1 MKIGLINPANEYVE
15 KQLPLGL
22 AYLASYILS
31 KNDDVNVQVLDAA
44 IASKKEIASFISE
57 QYDLV
62 GMSVTSFSYRDALK
76 LVRALKEN
84 NLNVLIVFGGPHVS
98 LMRGQ
103 LLQEPLI
110 DVAVYGE
117 GEITF
122 DEIIESVRKNKKRLN
137 TEHLQTIEGL
147 IYRNN
152 DEIIVN
158 PQREYIK
165 DLDTL
170 PFPAF
175 HLFPMKR
182 YPGKYPMITS
192 RGCPFNCVFCASPKM
207 WARRWRARSAKNI
220 IAEVQYIIKHFGAR
234 PIDFHDDSFNVSLVR
249 VNAICHE
256 FINNKMMIPWGVR
269 GLRADRLTLD
279 LVKKMHKAGCSHVAI
294 GIESANPE
302 MLKRMGKNETIE
314 QIQRGIQML
323 RSVHIDVV
331 GQFMIGNPGET
342 LSTVKE
348 SIRFV
353 KQNDI
358 RAVFSTAVP
367 FPGTQLWDYIQNHGR
382 FLIEPDCTL
391 FERIEPRIIFETP
404 EFSKEEVLEAI
415 RLVEEAGVRVWKQ
428 AGVSRRDKSIKQ
440 IWFKYIYGILPKVVS
455 YNVYFLLRRIKA
467 FIRRHRMNYL

>member
-1 MKIGLINPANEYVE
+1 
-15 KQLPLGL
+15 
-22 AYLASYILS
+22 
-31 KNDDVNVQVLDAA
+31 
-44 IASKKEIASFISE
+44 
-57 QYDLV
+57 
-62 GMSVTSFSYRDALK
+62 
-76 LVRALKEN
+76 
-84 NLNVLIVFGGPHVS
+84 
-98 LMRGQ
+98 
-103 LLQEPLI
+103 
-110 DVAVYGE
+110 
-117 GEITF
+117 
-122 DEIIESVRKNKKRLN
+122 
-137 TEHLQTIEGL
+137 
-147 IYRNN
+147 
-152 DEIIVN
+152 
-158 PQREYIK
+158 
-165 DLDTL
+165 
-170 PFPAF
+170 
-175 HLFPMKR
+175 
-182 YPGKYPMITS
+182 
-192 RGCPFNCVFCASPKM
+192 
-207 WARRWRARSAKNI
+207 
-220 IAEVQYIIKHFGAR
+220 
-234 PIDFHDDSFNVSLVR
+234 
-249 VNAICHE
+249 
-256 FINNKMMIPWGVR
+256 MMIPWGVR
-269 GLRADRLTLD
+269 GLRADKLTLD

-314 QIQRGIQML
+314 QIQHGIQML

-404 EFSKEEVLEAI
+404 EFSKAEVLEAI

-428 AGVSRRDKSIKQ
+428 AGVSLRDKSIKQ

-467 FIRRHRMNYL
+467 FIRRHRMNCLWIRGDGVSLLFDSSQDPEEKRDLAKINPEKVQELKGHLPRAEVKGETLKIDRDIKEQLRDLGYM